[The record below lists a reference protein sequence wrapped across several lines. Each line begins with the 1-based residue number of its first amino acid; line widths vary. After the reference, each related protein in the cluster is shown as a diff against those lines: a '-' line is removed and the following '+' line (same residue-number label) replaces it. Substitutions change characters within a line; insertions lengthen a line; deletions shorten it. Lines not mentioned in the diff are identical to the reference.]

1 MTPNKASLSEFVN
14 LYLGNKSFFNHAF
27 LISFLINLLA
37 FAVPLHMLQVYDRVL
52 TSGHSETLLVI
63 TSAVVFALILQGVLD
78 TLRSRLLLSLARVY
92 EKNLREKIFFLS
104 VLSASKR
111 KPGNFTLL
119 WQMCQS
125 VKAFISGPWMGA
137 FLDLPWVPLYLA
149 VIYQFHPLMGLSSI
163 LAAIM
168 MISVALINHKATQ
181 ANTAKVTGLSQTARD
196 HLDSSIRNAEAIKGL
211 GMLPHVNRIWEQRL
225 DQADDATNQS
235 QSTATSLTSLSK
247 FLRLFIQVW
256 TLSLGAYLVINQEM
270 SAGGIIANSI
280 MLTKALSSIELI
292 SSGWK
297 NIQEAMHGLQKL
309 HLAEQ
314 SPELEEQSKT
324 TIVKAPEGR
333 LTSENIFLHV
343 DSPQRAILKGI
354 SFSLNRGDVL
364 AIVGQSG
371 SGKSSLIRVLLG
383 IWEPSN
389 GNARMDGMDVRSLGN
404 DFFFENVGYL
414 PQQVLLYP
422 GTVGDN
428 IARLSER
435 NKEKILEAAQAAGC
449 HELIAQLPKGYDTE
463 VGPNGGNLS
472 LGQQQRIALARAMYG
487 RPAYL
492 FLDEPNS
499 NLDSEGEAA
508 LKQAI
513 ANAANQGVT
522 AILVAHRSS
531 MLTLCNK
538 VLVLNNGQQMLFGPR
553 DEVLQKIASE
563 TRGNA

>member
-1 MTPNKASLSEFVN
+1 
-14 LYLGNKSFFNHAF
+14 
-27 LISFLINLLA
+27 
-37 FAVPLHMLQVYDRVL
+37 
-52 TSGHSETLLVI
+52 
-63 TSAVVFALILQGVLD
+63 
-78 TLRSRLLLSLARVY
+78 
-92 EKNLREKIFFLS
+92 
-104 VLSASKR
+104 
-111 KPGNFTLL
+111 
-119 WQMCQS
+119 
-125 VKAFISGPWMGA
+125 
-137 FLDLPWVPLYLA
+137 
-149 VIYQFHPLMGLSSI
+149 
-163 LAAIM
+163 
-168 MISVALINHKATQ
+168 
-181 ANTAKVTGLSQTARD
+181 
-196 HLDSSIRNAEAIKGL
+196 
-211 GMLPHVNRIWEQRL
+211 
-225 DQADDATNQS
+225 
-235 QSTATSLTSLSK
+235 
-247 FLRLFIQVW
+247 
-256 TLSLGAYLVINQEM
+256 
-270 SAGGIIANSI
+270 
-280 MLTKALSSIELI
+280 
-292 SSGWK
+292 
-297 NIQEAMHGLQKL
+297 
-309 HLAEQ
+309 
-314 SPELEEQSKT
+314 
-324 TIVKAPEGR
+324 
-333 LTSENIFLHV
+333 
-343 DSPQRAILKGI
+343 
-354 SFSLNRGDVL
+354 
-364 AIVGQSG
+364 
-371 SGKSSLIRVLLG
+371 
-383 IWEPSN
+383 
-389 GNARMDGMDVRSLGN
+389 MDVRSLGN

>member
-1 MTPNKASLSEFVN
+1 MNLNKASLSEFVN
-14 LYLGNKSFFNHAF
+14 LYLDNKSFFNHAF
-27 LISFLINLLA
+27 FISLLINLLA

-52 TSGHSETLLVI
+52 TSGHGETLLVI
-63 TSAVVFALILQGVLD
+63 TSAVIFALILQGVLD
-78 TLRSRLLLSLARVY
+78 TLRSRLLQSLAREF
-92 EKNLREKIFFLS
+92 EKNLRDKIFALS

-111 KPGNFTLL
+111 RTGNFSIL

-125 VKAFISGPWMGA
+125 VKTFISGPWMGA

-149 VIYQFHPLMGLSSI
+149 VIYQFHPIMGLSSI
-163 LAAIM
+163 LAALM
-168 MISVALINHKATQ
+168 MILVALVNHKATQ
-181 ANTAKVTGLSQTARD
+181 ANTAKVTGLAQSARE

-211 GMLPHVNRIWEQRL
+211 GMLPHVNRIWEQKL
-225 DQADDATNQS
+225 DQADDATSQT

-309 HLAEQ
+309 QAAEN
-314 SPELEEQSKT
+314 SPELQEQSKT

-333 LTSENIFLHV
+333 LSAENIFLHV
-343 DSPQRAILKGI
+343 DSPQRPILKGV
-354 SFSLNRGDVL
+354 SFSLERGDVL

-389 GNARMDGMDVRSLGN
+389 GAARLDGTDVRSLGN
-404 DFFFENVGYL
+404 DFFFDYVGYL

-435 NKEKILEAAQAAGC
+435 DKDKILDAAQAAGC
-449 HELIAQLPKGYDTE
+449 HELITELPKGYDTD
-463 VGPNGGNLS
+463 VGNNGGNLS

-487 RPAYL
+487 KPAYL

-499 NLDSEGEAA
+499 NLDSDGEAA

-513 ANAANQGVT
+513 ASASQQGTTTV
-522 AILVAHRSS
+522 LVAHRSS
-531 MLTLCNK
+531 MLSLCNK
-538 VLVLNNGQQMLFGPR
+538 ILVLKNGQQMIFGPR
-553 DEVLQKIASE
+553 DEVLQKIAGESK
-563 TRGNA
+563 GNA